1 MTDGTPAAPVANEKM
16 EEAALWCIQ
25 LSEGSLDE
33 DEWAEFETWL
43 AKPGHAA
50 LFQDAIAV
58 WQASGAIGDR
68 PRIISLRTE
77 ALTEFRNA
85 SRRRWLT
92 ASRRMWWPLGYAAA
106 LLLSLGTGAYWYV
119 NQPSRYETGIG
130 ERQVAMLDD
139 GSRVS
144 IDAVTAMTVRMK
156 DEARQVE
163 LVEGRAKFD
172 VAKDPLRPFTVAA
185 GDKLIAAVG
194 TSFSVEMID
203 GEVRVILYE
212 GQVEIRD
219 RSDSARS
226 AAAASQ
232 RLLMTPGSEFIGTA
246 GSTKAAQITRPD
258 LSQSLSWEQGL
269 INFDQEPLARA
280 VERMN
285 RYATKRIVLADP
297 GIGGI
302 AVDGVYKA
310 GDVDAFVEGIVALH
324 PVRQRRGNGEI
335 ILDRK

>member
-25 LSEGSLDE
+25 LSEGTLDE

-43 AKPGHAA
+43 ANPGHAA

-163 LVEGRAKFD
+163 LIEGRAKFD
-172 VAKDPLRPFTVAA
+172 VAKDPLRPFTVTA

>member
-1 MTDGTPAAPVANEKM
+1 MTDNTALVADEKM

-33 DEWAEFETWL
+33 AEWAEFEAWL
-43 AKPGHAA
+43 ARPGHAA
-50 LFQDAIAV
+50 VFQEAIAV
-58 WQASGAIGDR
+58 WQASGAIGDW

-77 ALTEFRNA
+77 ALTEFRNIN
-85 SRRRWLT
+85 RRRWLT
-92 ASRRMWWPLGYAAA
+92 ASRRIWSPLGYAAA
-106 LLLSLGTGAYWYV
+106 LLLTLGAGAFWYV
-119 NQPSRYETGIG
+119 NQPNRFETGIG

-212 GQVEIRD
+212 GQVEVRD
-219 RSDSARS
+219 RTDSAQS
-226 AAAASQ
+226 AAAASR
-232 RLLMTPGSEFIGTA
+232 RLLMTPGSEFVGTA
-246 GSTKAAQITRPD
+246 GSTTPGQVTRPD

-285 RYATKRIVLADP
+285 RYSTKRVIVADP
-297 GIGGI
+297 AVGGI

-324 PVRQRRGNGEI
+324 PVRQRRDNGAI

>member
-1 MTDGTPAAPVANEKM
+1 MTDTTAAALAANEIM

-33 DEWAEFETWL
+33 DEWAQFEAWL
-43 AKPGHAA
+43 AQPGHADV
-50 LFQDAIAV
+50 LQEAIAM

-68 PRIISLRTE
+68 PRIISLRTA
-77 ALTEFRNA
+77 ALTEFRNKN
-85 SRRRWLT
+85 RRRWLV
-92 ASRRMWWPLGYAAA
+92 ASRRIWWPLGYAAA
-106 LLLSLGTGAYWYV
+106 LLLLLGTGSFWYLD
-119 NQPSRYETGIG
+119 QPSRYETGIG

-212 GQVEIRD
+212 GQVEVRD
-219 RSDSARS
+219 RSDSAPGP
-226 AAAASQ
+226 AASSR
-232 RLLMTPGSEFIGTA
+232 RLLMTPGSEFIGAA
-246 GSTKAAQITRPD
+246 GSARPGQVTRPD

-285 RYATKRIVLADP
+285 RYSTKRIVLADP
-297 GIGGI
+297 AIGAI

-310 GDVDAFVEGIVALH
+310 GDADAFVEGLVALH
-324 PVRQRRGNGEI
+324 PVRQRRANSEI
-335 ILDRK
+335 ILERE

>member
-1 MTDGTPAAPVANEKM
+1 MTEGTPATPAANEKM
-16 EEAALWCIQ
+16 EEAALWCVA

-33 DEWAEFETWL
+33 GEWAKFEAWL
-43 AKPGHAA
+43 AKPGHAT
-50 LFQDAIAV
+50 LFQEAIAV
-58 WQASGAIGDR
+58 WQASGAIGDW

-77 ALTEFRNA
+77 ALTEFRNIN
-85 SRRRWLT
+85 RRRWLT
-92 ASRRMWWPLGYAAA
+92 ASRRIGWPLGYAAA
-106 LLLSLGTGAYWYV
+106 LLLSVGIGTYWYV

-212 GQVEIRD
+212 GQVEVRE
-219 RSDSARS
+219 RTDSART
-226 AAAASQ
+226 ATAASQ
-232 RLLMTPGSEFIGTA
+232 RLLMTPGSEFIGSP
-246 GSTKAAQITRPD
+246 GSVKPAQITRPD

-285 RYATKRIVLADP
+285 RYATKRVVLADP

>member
-1 MTDGTPAAPVANEKM
+1 MTDTTPAALTENEIM

-25 LSEGSLDE
+25 LSEGSLRE
-33 DEWAEFETWL
+33 DEWAEFEAWL
-43 AKPGHAA
+43 AKPGHADM
-50 LFQDAIAV
+50 LQEAITV

-77 ALTEFRNA
+77 ALTEFRNKNRQRWLVA
-85 SRRRWLT
+85 SRRI
-92 ASRRMWWPLGYAAA
+92 WWPLGYAAA
-106 LLLSLGTGAYWYV
+106 LLLLLGAGTFWYL

-212 GQVEIRD
+212 GQVEVRD
-219 RSDSARS
+219 RTDSART
-226 AAAASQ
+226 ATAASQ
-232 RLLMTPGSEFIGTA
+232 RLLMTPGSEFIGSA
-246 GSTKAAQITRPD
+246 GSAKPGQVTRPD

-269 INFDQEPLARA
+269 INFDQEPLASA
-280 VERMN
+280 VERVN
-285 RYATKRIVLADP
+285 RYSTKRIVLADP
-297 GIGGI
+297 AIGRI

-335 ILDRK
+335 ILDHE

>member
-25 LSEGSLDE
+25 LSEGTLDE

-58 WQASGAIGDR
+58 WQVSGAIGDR

-285 RYATKRIVLADP
+285 RYAMKRIVLADP